1 MLNNN
6 HLFSFT
12 IPMVLFPL
20 MPITT
25 SLKLNFNNNDK
36 YKTPQGLTPQGI
48 ISFIKLLIYLVKK
61 CVENKPVSYTHL
73 AHHFSVGTDNT
84 FIPYLIVFVNTY
96 GKIFKCIIHH
106 VLQLPANNIYIYMLP
121 H

>member
-61 CVENKPVSYTHL
+61 CVENKLLKMNVFDWFTLFYSLYL
-73 AHHFSVGTDNT
+73 HHSNKL
-84 FIPYLIVFVNTY
+84 FILFFPF
-96 GKIFKCIIHH
+96 G
-106 VLQLPANNIYIYMLP
+106 VL
-121 H
+121 